1 MFTDGLM
8 IESRNIDGHNL
19 RQRKNRR
26 SFRSNR
32 RDDRGRALEHI
43 MQVVGDFS
51 GDEPAADDVTVII
64 ARKL

>member
-1 MFTDGLM
+1 
-8 IESRNIDGHNL
+8 
-19 RQRKNRR
+19 
-26 SFRSNR
+26 
-32 RDDRGRALEHI
+32 